1 MIEALIYSF
10 TIILIVCILLY
21 FCLKVYKH
29 FYNHILVR
37 TFADYVAVL
46 QIHMEKAYDLI
57 YKDRIIAYSLEA
69 YRIPDEEYNSTSME
83 FVKLVQKLLGPMLV
97 SKYIELYGND
107 ETFIFGL
114 LEYFSI
120 RYEADEIRKGAL
132 DNFKEAEIK

>member
-1 MIEALIYSF
+1 
-10 TIILIVCILLY
+10 
-21 FCLKVYKH
+21 
-29 FYNHILVR
+29 
-37 TFADYVAVL
+37 
-46 QIHMEKAYDLI
+46 MEKAYDLI